1 MWRKPSAG
9 ILMRAVSALGRP
21 SRLAVWTWMVLSC
34 VLLPASRAYGT
45 SASLTPPSATPAPI
59 ADIVSVRTVW
69 SVDRARPG
77 DRLALAVVLEVAA
90 GYHINADIRQI
101 KPLGGFKPYPTRV
114 TVAEASPG
122 LVFETPRYPS
132 AHSVAVEFTPD
143 PLMVFDGRTIVTL
156 PVALGKNFSSE
167 NVQVTLSVAYQA
179 CDNQVCLFPVQIQA
193 GAELPV
199 AAAGD
204 IVQAIHQDLFA
215 GQGQRAVGDAARA
228 VEFSLFGWHFAI
240 DTTTAGGFIL
250 LLLTAA
256 LGGLLLNFTP
266 CVLPLVPIKIMSLS
280 MAAQSY
286 HKCLALGGAMFLGI
300 LGFWTGLGAVIATI
314 SGFTAINQLFQF
326 PVFTILIGIVIGVM
340 GLGMWRAFVV
350 QLPNFLYAFNPR
362 QDTLTGS
369 FGLGILTAVLSTPCT
384 APFMGAAAAWAATRP
399 PLTTLTT
406 FAAIGSGMAL
416 PYLLLSASPG
426 LAQQIPSSGPASV
439 VIKQMMGLLML
450 AVAAYFV
457 GSGASA
463 LLAAPASPPAK
474 GYWWVVM
481 GFIAL
486 SGLWLAY
493 QTIRIAS
500 GKFRRTLFVALG
512 VLLFAGGVYGG
523 VRLTDRG
530 PIDWIYYTPQRWE
543 QALER
548 RNIVVMVFS
557 AEWCLNCKALEQGV
571 LNDAAVVEQMRRAD
585 VAPIKVDIT
594 GNNPDGK
601 ARLAA
606 IGQLTIPLLVVYSP
620 TGREVF
626 RSDFYTADQ
635 VVAAIRTAGAEN

>member
-1 MWRKPSAG
+1 MRANKPSRAG
-9 ILMRAVSALGRP
+9 FFTSAVAALAR
-21 SRLAVWTWMVLSC
+21 STRLAVCTWMVLSG
-34 VLLPASRAYGT
+34 VLLSAGEVYGT
-45 SASLTPPSATPAPI
+45 PDPLTPVPA
-59 ADIVSVRTVW
+59 ADIVSVRTAW
-69 SVDRARPG
+69 SMDRARPG

-101 KPLGGFKPYPTRV
+101 KPLADFNPYPTRV
-114 TVAEASPG
+114 TVTKASLG
-122 LVFETPRYPS
+122 LIFETPLYPS
-132 AHSVAVEFTPD
+132 AHPVAVEFTPE
-143 PLMVFDGRTIVTL
+143 PLMVFDGRTIVTF
-156 PVALGKNFSSE
+156 PVALEKNVSSE
-167 NVQVTLSVAYQA
+167 NVQVTISVAYQA
-179 CDNQVCLFPVQIQA
+179 CDNQVCLFPSQIQA
-193 GAELPV
+193 AAELPV
-199 AAAGD
+199 VGAGD
-204 IVQAIHQDLFA
+204 IPQAVNQDLFT
-215 GQGQRAVGDAARA
+215 GQSQSAASGAASAVK
-228 VEFSLFGWHFAI
+228 FSLFGWHFAI
-240 DTTTAGGFIL
+240 DTTTAGGFVL
-250 LLLTAA
+250 LLFTAA

-286 HKCLALGGAMFLGI
+286 HRCLALGVAMFLGI

-326 PVFTILIGIVIGVM
+326 PAFTILIGIVIGIM
-340 GLGMWRAFVV
+340 GLGMWCAFIV
-350 QLPNFLYAFNPR
+350 QLPDFLYAFNPR

-399 PLTTLTT
+399 PLTTLMT

-416 PYLLLSASPG
+416 PYLILSAVPN

-450 AVAAYFV
+450 AAAAYFV
-457 GSGASA
+457 GSGVSA

-493 QTIRIAS
+493 RTIRIAS
-500 GKFRRTLFVALG
+500 GKLRRCLFVTLG
-512 VLLFAGGVYGG
+512 VLLFAGAVYGG

-530 PIDWIYYTPQRWE
+530 PVDWIYYTPQRFE
-543 QALER
+543 QAIER
-548 RNIVVMVFS
+548 RKVVVMVFS

-571 LNDAAVVEQMRRAD
+571 LNDAAVVEQLRRAD

-620 TGREVF
+620 TGREIF

-635 VVAAIRTAGAEN
+635 VLAAIGAARAET

>member
-1 MWRKPSAG
+1 MRANKPSRAG
-9 ILMRAVSALGRP
+9 FYRPAVAALAR
-21 SRLAVWTWMVLSC
+21 SIRLAVGSWMVLAG
-34 VLLPASRAYGT
+34 VLLPAGGVNGT
-45 SASLTPPSATPAPI
+45 PASVTPAPA
-59 ADIVSVRTVW
+59 ADIVSVRTAW
-69 SVDRARPG
+69 SMDRARPG

-90 GYHINADIRQI
+90 GYHINADIRQVE
-101 KPLGGFKPYPTRV
+101 PLVGFKPYPSRV
-114 TVAEASPG
+114 TVAKASPG
-122 LVFETPRYPS
+122 LVFETPLFPS
-132 AHSVAVEFTPD
+132 AHPVTVEFTSE
-143 PLMVFDGRTIVTL
+143 PLMVFDGQTIVTL
-156 PVALGKNFSSE
+156 PVALEKNIAAE
-167 NVQVTLSVAYQA
+167 RVQVTITVAYQA
-179 CDNQVCLFPVQIQA
+179 CDAQVCLFPGQVQTA
-193 GAELPV
+193 AELPV
-199 AAAGD
+199 VATGD
-204 IVQAIHQDLFA
+204 IPRTVNQDLFA
-215 GQGQRAVGDAARA
+215 GQSQGAAGGAAAAVR
-228 VEFSLFGWHFAI
+228 FSLFGWHFAV

-286 HKCLALGGAMFLGI
+286 RRCLALGAAMFLGI
-300 LGFWTGLGAVIATI
+300 LAFWTGLGAVIATI

-326 PVFTILIGIVIGVM
+326 PAFTILIGIVIGVM
-340 GLGMWRAFVV
+340 GLGMWRAFIV
-350 QLPNFLYAFNPR
+350 QLPDFLYAFNPR
-362 QDTLTGS
+362 QDTVSGS
-369 FGLGILTAVLSTPCT
+369 FGLGILAAVLSTPCT
-384 APFMGAAAAWAATRP
+384 APFMGAAAAWAATRSP
-399 PLTTLTT
+399 STTLMT

-416 PYLLLSASPG
+416 PYLLLSAVPN

-450 AVAAYFV
+450 AAAAYFV
-457 GSGASA
+457 GSGVSA
-463 LLAAPASPPAK
+463 LLAAPDSPPAK

-493 QTIRIAS
+493 RTVRIAS
-500 GKFRRTLFVALG
+500 GRLRRSLFAALG
-512 VLLFAGGVYGG
+512 VLLFAGAVYGG

-530 PIDWIYYTPQRWE
+530 PVDWIYYTPRRFE
-543 QALER
+543 QAIADR
-548 RNIVVMVFS
+548 KIVVMVFS

-571 LNDAAVVEQMRRAD
+571 LNDSAVVERLQRAD

-594 GNNPDGK
+594 GNNPAGK

-626 RSDFYTADQ
+626 RSDFYTIDQ
-635 VVAAIRTAGAEN
+635 VLAAIGAAGAKD

>member
-1 MWRKPSAG
+1 M
-9 ILMRAVSALGRP
+9 
-21 SRLAVWTWMVLSC
+21 
-34 VLLPASRAYGT
+34 
-45 SASLTPPSATPAPI
+45 
-59 ADIVSVRTVW
+59 
-69 SVDRARPG
+69 DRARPG
-77 DRLALAVVLEVAA
+77 DRLALAVVIDVAA

-101 KPLGGFKPYPTRV
+101 KPLADFNPHPTRV
-114 TVAEASPG
+114 GVATASEG
-122 LVFETPRYPS
+122 LAFETPLYPS
-132 AHSVAVEFTPD
+132 AHPVTVAFTPD
-143 PLMVFDGRTIVTL
+143 PLMVFDGRIIVTL
-156 PVALGKNFSSE
+156 PVALEENISSRKA
-167 NVQVTLSVAYQA
+167 QVTITVSYQA
-179 CDNQVCLFPVQIQA
+179 CDNQVCLFPRQVLA
-193 GAELPV
+193 AAELPI

-204 IVQAIHQDLFA
+204 IPQAVNQEFFTGKRQTA
-215 GQGQRAVGDAARA
+215 ANDAANA
-228 VEFSLFGWHFAI
+228 VDFSLFGWRFAI
-240 DTTTAGGFIL
+240 DTTSTGGFFL
-250 LLLTAA
+250 LLFTAA

-280 MAAQSY
+280 MAAQS
-286 HKCLALGGAMFLGI
+286 HRRCVALGIAMFLGI
-300 LGFWTGLGAVIATI
+300 LGFWTGLGVVIATI

-326 PVFTILIGIVIGVM
+326 PAFTILIGVIIGIM
-340 GLGMWRAFVV
+340 GLGMWRAFAV
-350 QLPNFLYAFNPR
+350 QLPDFLYAFNPR
-362 QDTLTGS
+362 QDTLAGS

-399 PLTTLTT
+399 PLTTLVT

-416 PYLLLSASPG
+416 PYLILSAMPN
-426 LAQQIPSSGPASV
+426 LAQQVPSSGPSSV
-439 VIKQMMGLLML
+439 VIKQVMGLLML
-450 AVAAYFV
+450 AAAAYFV
-457 GSGASA
+457 GSGVSA

-493 QTIRIAS
+493 RTIRIAS
-500 GKFRRTLFVALG
+500 GNIRRCLFVTLG
-512 VLLFAGGVYGG
+512 LLLFAGAVYGG

-530 PIDWIYYTPQRWE
+530 PVDWIYYTPQRFE
-543 QALER
+543 QAIGR
-548 RNIVVMVFS
+548 RHIVVMVFS

-571 LNDAAVVEQMRRAD
+571 LNDAAVVERLRRAD

-635 VVAAIRTAGAEN
+635 VLAAIGAAGAKD